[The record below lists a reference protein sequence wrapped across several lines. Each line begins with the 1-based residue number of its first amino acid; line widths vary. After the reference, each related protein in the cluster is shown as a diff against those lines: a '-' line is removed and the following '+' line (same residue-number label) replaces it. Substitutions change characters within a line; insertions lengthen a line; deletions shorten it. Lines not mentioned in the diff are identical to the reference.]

1 MQKMLSRCGGGR
13 GGPQARWLTECA
25 SRQQPQPRRLPVP
38 SPPSWPCPA
47 ARACGLPAA
56 DRAGPPRVWG
66 ASGPPWPGLR
76 QAGSVGRAGRPQA
89 RAPAGAGW
97 QGVGGRGQVGLRE
110 KWLCFSYTR
119 ARPSIPH
126 RPPPHCAHGSSVP
139 PRAPRLPRQSAP
151 EPGGARRC
159 MALAGAGQAP
169 QDGGGECAGRP
180 WSEGSSGSWPH
191 GWPDG
196 RVRIRRSV
204 GGCCRPGVPWGKDCL
219 LPERLCSQW

>member
-1 MQKMLSRCGGGR
+1 MLLLLAGR
-13 GGPQARWLTECA
+13 WPPALARRWRGAL
-25 SRQQPQPRRLPVP
+25 
-38 SPPSWPCPA
+38 
-47 ARACGLPAA
+47 RAT
-56 DRAGPPRVWG
+56 
-66 ASGPPWPGLR
+66 PWPGVC
-76 QAGSVGRAGRPQA
+76 QGGRAGRPRP

-97 QGVGGRGQVGLRE
+97 QGGADAGRWDCVKSGFIFPILFWRRPAGG
-110 KWLCFSYTR
+110 

-126 RPPPHCAHGSSVP
+126 RPPPHYAHGSYVP

-159 MALAGAGQAP
+159 MALAVAGQAP
-169 QDGGGECAGRP
+169 QDRGGERAGMP
-180 WSEGSSGSWPH
+180 WGEGSSGSRPH

-219 LPERLCSQW
+219 LPERLWT